1 MLPKKLTISFN
12 NAKTRHSTQII
23 RANILTFAHYI
34 HILWSEA
41 LEIYKIYF
49 CIILLIILNYTKRS
63 PKIFNSK
70 N

>member
-41 LEIYKIYF
+41 LEIYKIYV
-49 CIILLIILNYTKRS
+49 
-63 PKIFNSK
+63 
-70 N
+70 